1 MIAPIKPP
9 TKPPLPT
16 PRRCQIRAKR
26 TKSFLLLFFNKEVLA
41 CLLLSA
47 CASPPFGIPQP
58 YPGHP
63 IITSGYFSLP
73 DGASL
78 PYRLYAPPGP
88 PKAVVLA
95 LHGVEDSRDAWEIL
109 SQTLVPA
116 GIAIYAPDQS
126 SFGATKNRGHWPGT
140 STMVNEA
147 RDMALQLREKYPHTK
162 LVLMGQSMGG
172 AILIILGASSNPP
185 PVESYVILAPA
196 VWGGAALNPLY
207 RMLSDLAAAA
217 IPGHRITPKTQ
228 LAFHIKASDNLPALY
243 ALGED
248 PLTIHAPRVDQVN
261 GLVHLMGTAQAD
273 CAHFSQPALLLYGGN
288 DQLVPP
294 EAMKSCWRA
303 IPATAPVTFAF
314 YPPDYH
320 LLERDLERA
329 TPNAD
334 ILAYIQGQS
343 LPSGAPTQA
352 TIFLAN

>member
-1 MIAPIKPP
+1 LKKRSKKLLDRFAS
-9 TKPPLPT
+9 
-16 PRRCQIRAKR
+16 PRRRQSPAKR
-26 TKSFLLLFFNKEVLA
+26 PKSFLLLFFKKEVLPFFFLTA
-41 CLLLSA
+41 CS
-47 CASPPFGIPQP
+47 SPPFGIPQP

-63 IITSGYFSLP
+63 IITSGSFHLP
-73 DGASL
+73 DGATL

-88 PKAVVLA
+88 PRAVILA
-95 LHGVEDSRDAWEIL
+95 LHGVEDSRDAWLIL

-140 STMVNEA
+140 ATMVNEA
-147 RDMALQLREKYPHTK
+147 RDMAVQLRQQYPRTK

-172 AILIILGASSNPP
+172 AILLVLGASKTPP
-185 PVESYVILAPA
+185 PVDSYIILAPA

-207 RMLSDLAAAA
+207 RALSDLAAAT
-217 IPGHRITPKTQ
+217 IPGHRILPKTQ
-228 LAFHIKASDNLPALY
+228 ANFHIMASDNFPALL

-248 PLTIHAPRVDQVN
+248 PLTIHAPRVDQVA
-261 GLVHLMGTAQAD
+261 GLVRLMGQAQAS
-273 CAHFSQPALLLYGGN
+273 CAHFAQPALILYGGK

-303 IPATAPVTFAF
+303 IPRTAPVTLAF

-329 TPNAD
+329 TPTAD
-334 ILAYIQGQS
+334 ILAYIFGQS
-343 LPSGAPTQA
+343 LPSAAPSQA
-352 TIFLAN
+352 TVFLAD